1 MKKRHKAFSLFCQ
14 LLGHFH
20 LFWEGHKGGT
30 GHSVYVTSLHSERG
44 PQLVFCVNRGS
55 TCHLISQPDPGVL
68 ARKGLRASHRDTET
82 AFVSFLPNFI
92 SAVISLFPWVYS
104 FPSLLL
110 PLPFFFFFYSRLFNQ
125 RKWIRKIIVI
135 VRKKKRKKKKKKT
148 QNCHVWDPGESLINF
163 HFHRLVPS
171 LAWFGKCVNKSGHAL
186 DFLAALEK
194 KKMNQPKSLS
204 HQDSLL
210 KRKNYDSMYKG
221 SR

>member
-1 MKKRHKAFSLFCQ
+1 MKKRRKAFSLFCQ

-44 PQLVFCVNRGS
+44 QQLVFCVNRGS
-55 TCHLISQPDPGVL
+55 TCRLISQPDPGVL

-110 PLPFFFFFYSRLFNQ
+110 PLPFFFLFLQ
-125 RKWIRKIIVI
+125 SSI
-135 VRKKKRKKKKKKT
+135 
-148 QNCHVWDPGESLINF
+148 QP
-163 HFHRLVPS
+163 
-171 LAWFGKCVNKSGHAL
+171 
-186 DFLAALEK
+186 
-194 KKMNQPKSLS
+194 KKMNKKNNC
-204 HQDSLL
+204 DSE
-210 KRKNYDSMYKG
+210 KIKKEEEEEEDSKLPCVRPRG
-221 SR
+221 VSD